1 MAINHYLP
9 CRASPGPVRRILRA
23 LGPSWEAAPVRR
35 LVQAAALAL
44 FLALFVYVAWPYG
57 SKNYAT
63 FRESKELV
71 DAEAFLALDPL
82 VSLST
87 SLAARVLV
95 WSLAWAGVLLAVC
108 LIFPRGFCGYLCPLG
123 TLIDFSDWLLLRRIG
138 RKRPLGNGAWRHTR
152 YALLLATLVA
162 AGMGVL
168 VTGFVAAIPVLV
180 RGMAFIVSPLELGLA
195 KDWYLVPQYGAEKI
209 LSVALFAGVLG
220 LGLAAPR
227 FWCRYL
233 CPSGALFSIANHL
246 RLTERRVDASCIKCG
261 KCVKACPF
269 DAIKPDFSTRGLECT
284 FCQTCGG
291 ACPVGAINFT
301 ARWSRAD
308 EPAANEPAAGAAGG
322 VRESPVAPA
331 AGSVATGS
339 VATGSIAAG
348 SGAAGSKGSA
358 CPICFAVSRRG
369 LLGGAVCG
377 VAAGAAAAVGVRGLQ
392 AADLP
397 ALIRPPGSVPERE
410 FLRMCIRCGECYQA
424 CPNNVLQPVGFERP
438 VSELWTPRVTP
449 EWSGCEPSCNNCGQ
463 VCPTG
468 AIRALAI
475 EEKRAAHIGLAAV
488 NRETCLPYIGFEGN
502 CRMCADECTAAG
514 YEAID
519 MVRINVAL
527 DTDGKPIEGSGN
539 LVPVVDASKCVGC
552 GLCQTRCHKI
562 NVLAEKLLDEE
573 AIRVEAGPGKEDRLM
588 TGSYVA
594 LREAERKKR
603 EAERLK
609 REDAGGASASYLPDF
624 LK

>member
-1 MAINHYLP
+1 MAMNHYLP
-9 CRASPGPVRRILRA
+9 CCASPGSGRRLLRR

-35 LVQAAALAL
+35 LVQAAAFTL
-44 FLALFVYVAWPYG
+44 FLVLFAYVAWPYEATD
-57 SKNYAT
+57 YAA
-63 FRESKELV
+63 FRESKEFV
-71 DAEAFLALDPL
+71 DVEAFLALDPL

-123 TLIDFSDWLLLRRIG
+123 TLIDLSDWLLVRRIG
-138 RKRPLGNGAWRHTR
+138 RKRPLGGGMWRHTR
-152 YALLLATLVA
+152 YALLLAALVA

-168 VTGFVAAIPVLV
+168 ITGFVAAIPVLV

-195 KDWYLVPQYGAEKI
+195 KGWCLVPEYGAEKV
-209 LSVALFAGVLG
+209 LSVGLFAAVLG

-233 CPSGALFSIANHL
+233 CPTGAIFSVASLL
-246 RLTERRVDASCIKCG
+246 RLTERRVGASCIRCG
-261 KCVKACPF
+261 KCVNACPF
-269 DAIKPDFSTRGLECT
+269 DAINPDFSTRALECT

-291 ACPVGAINFT
+291 ACPVHAINFAT
-301 ARWSRAD
+301 RWSRAPEAAT
-308 EPAANEPAAGAAGG
+308 EPAGRPAA
-322 VRESPVAPA
+322 P
-331 AGSVATGS
+331 
-339 VATGSIAAG
+339 
-348 SGAAGSKGSA
+348 AAGSKGSTGSKGL
-358 CPICFAVSRRG
+358 PVSRRG
-369 LLGGAVCG
+369 LLGGLVCG
-377 VAAGAAAAVGVRGLQ
+377 VACGVGAAIGVRG
-392 AADLP
+392 AESKDLP
-397 ALIRPPGSVPERE
+397 PLIRPPGSVPERE

-424 CPNNVLQPVGFERP
+424 CPNNVLQPVGFQRP
-438 VSELWTPRVTP
+438 VNELWTPQVVAN
-449 EWSGCEPSCNNCGQ
+449 WSGCEPSCNNCGH

-468 AIRALAI
+468 AIRPLPI
-475 EEKRAAHIGLAAV
+475 EEKRAAHMGLAVV

-502 CRMCADECTAAG
+502 CRMCADECAAAG

-539 LVPVVDASKCVGC
+539 LVPVVDPAKCVGC

-562 NVLAEKLLDEE
+562 NVLAEKLLDET
-573 AIRVEAGPGKEDRLM
+573 AVRIEAGPGKEDRLM
-588 TGSYVA
+588 SGSYVA
-594 LREAERKKR
+594 LRGAERKNR
-603 EAERLK
+603 EADRLK
-609 REDAGGASASYLPDF
+609 REGASGAKDSYLPDF

>member
-1 MAINHYLP
+1 MAINHYLSGN
-9 CRASPGPVRRILRA
+9 ASPGPVRRLLRV

-35 LVQAAALAL
+35 LIQAAAFAL
-44 FLALFVYVAWPYG
+44 FLVLFAYVAWPYG

-63 FRESKELV
+63 FRESKELI
-71 DAEAFLALDPL
+71 DAESFLALDPL

-87 SLAARVLV
+87 ALAARVLV
-95 WSLAWAGVLLAVC
+95 WSLAWAAVLLAVC
-108 LIFPRGFCGYLCPLG
+108 LVFPRGFCGYLCPLG
-123 TLIDFSDWLLLRRIG
+123 TLVDLSDWVLLRRIG
-138 RKRPLGNGAWRHTR
+138 RKRPLGGGWWRHTR
-152 YALLLATLVA
+152 YGLLAASLAA

-168 VTGFVAAIPVLV
+168 LTGFVAAIPVLV
-180 RGMAFIVSPLELGLA
+180 RGMAFIVSPVELGLA

-220 LGLAAPR
+220 LGLVAPR

-233 CPSGALFSIANHL
+233 CPSGAVFSVVNLL

-269 DAIKPDFSTRGLECT
+269 DAINPDFSTRGLECT

-291 ACPVGAINFT
+291 ACPVHAINFT
-301 ARWSRAD
+301 ARWAKKGTVPFSGSSEKGAVPFFGLGEQHAETGTVPFSQKREKGTAPVSS
-308 EPAANEPAAGAAGG
+308 PAFL
-322 VRESPVAPA
+322 
-331 AGSVATGS
+331 SV
-339 VATGSIAAG
+339 
-348 SGAAGSKGSA
+348 
-358 CPICFAVSRRG
+358 PVSRRG
-369 LLGGAVCG
+369 LLGGAACG
-377 VAAGAAAAVGVRGLQ
+377 VACGVEAAVGVRG
-392 AADLP
+392 AGKEGLP
-397 ALIRPPGSVPERE
+397 PLVRPPGSVPEPE
-410 FLRMCIRCGECYQA
+410 FLQMCIRCGECYQA

-438 VSELWTPRVTP
+438 VSELWTPQAVAN
-449 EWSGCEPSCNNCGQ
+449 WSGCEPSCNNCGH

-468 AIRALAI
+468 AIRPLPM
-475 EEKRAAHIGLAAV
+475 EEKRAAHMGLAV
-488 NRETCLPYIGFEGN
+488 INHETCLPYIGFEGN

-539 LVPVVDASKCVGC
+539 LVPIVDPSKCTGC

-562 NVLAEKLLDEE
+562 NVVAEKLLDEE
-573 AIRVEAGPGKEDRLM
+573 AVRVEAGPGKEDRLM

-594 LREAERKKR
+594 LREAQRKKC
-603 EAERLK
+603 EADRLK
-609 REDAGGASASYLPDF
+609 REGASGAKDSYLPDF

>member
-1 MAINHYLP
+1 MNHYLSN
-9 CRASPGPVRRILRA
+9 RASPGLVRRILRV

-35 LVQAAALAL
+35 LIQVGAFAL
-44 FLALFVYVAWPYG
+44 FLVLFVYVAWPYG

-63 FRESKELV
+63 FRDSKEIV

-87 SLAARVLV
+87 ALAARVLV

-138 RKRPLGNGAWRHTR
+138 RKSPLGGGSWRHTR
-152 YALLLATLVA
+152 YWLLLATLVA

-180 RGMAFIVSPLELGLA
+180 RGMAFIVSPLQMGLT
-195 KDWYLVPQYGAEKI
+195 KGWYLVPRYGAEEI

-233 CPSGALFSIANHL
+233 CPSGAVFSVANFL
-246 RLTERRVDASCIKCG
+246 RLTERQVDASCIKCG

-269 DAIKPDFSTRGLECT
+269 DAINPDFSTRALECT

-291 ACPVGAINFT
+291 ACPVHAINFT
-301 ARWSRAD
+301 SRWARAP
-308 EPAANEPAAGAAGG
+308 EPAAEAAGYPA
-322 VRESPVAPA
+322 APA
-331 AGSVATGS
+331 AGSK
-339 VATGSIAAG
+339 
-348 SGAAGSKGSA
+348 GAAGPKGSA
-358 CPICFAVSRRG
+358 CPICLIVSRRG

-377 VAAGAAAAVGVRGLQ
+377 AALGVAAAVGVRGVGKQ
-392 AADLP
+392 GLP
-397 ALIRPPGSVPERE
+397 PLIRPPGSVPERE

-424 CPNNVLQPVGFERP
+424 CPNNVLQPVGFGRN
-438 VSELWTPRVTP
+438 VNELWTPQVVAN
-449 EWSGCEPSCNNCGQ
+449 WSGCEPSCNNCGH

-468 AIRALAI
+468 AIRALPL
-475 EEKRAAHIGLAAV
+475 EEKYAAHMGLAV
-488 NRETCLPYIGFEGN
+488 INQQTCLPYIGFEGN

-539 LVPVVDASKCVGC
+539 LVPVVDPARCTGC

-573 AIRVEAGPGKEDRLM
+573 AVRIEAGPGKEDRLM
-588 TGSYVA
+588 AGSYAA
-594 LREAERKKR
+594 LREAERKRR
-603 EAERLK
+603 EADRLK
-609 REDAGGASASYLPDF
+609 REGATGAGTSYLPDF